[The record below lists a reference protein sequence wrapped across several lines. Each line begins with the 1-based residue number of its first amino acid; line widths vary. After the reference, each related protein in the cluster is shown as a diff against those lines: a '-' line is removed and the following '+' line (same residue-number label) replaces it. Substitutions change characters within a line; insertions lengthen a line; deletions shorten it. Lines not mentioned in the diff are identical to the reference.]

1 MFLRNG
7 NEKTCRQRATRNMTL
22 KKKIKKWLR
31 VIGPGFITGAADD
44 DPSGIATYSQ
54 TGALFGYAQVWIAL
68 FATPFMIA
76 IQEASA
82 RIGLITGKGLA
93 KNIKQ
98 HYPAFILYAS
108 VFLVVIANI
117 INIGA
122 DLGAMA
128 ASTQLLFP
136 APFILLLVLFGLTI
150 AWLEIRVPYKKYANA
165 LKWLGLSLFA
175 YLITAFIVKQDWG
188 VIAHSFF
195 VPSIS
200 FSREYWI
207 NIVALLGTTIS
218 PYLFFWQADEEVEEE
233 IARHELA
240 RSKED
245 AIPHLRLHDVR
256 AMRWDTIVGMIFSN
270 AMTFFIIITAAAT
283 LGAHHI
289 LNVQTAEQAA
299 QALLPLGGRVAFV
312 LFTLGI
318 VGTGL
323 LAIPVL
329 AGSASYALS
338 ETLGWKTGLYRSFKR
353 AKGFYGIIAAATLI
367 GMLINLMHIPAFSM
381 LYYAAV
387 LNGLAAP
394 PLMFLITHMAKNKAI
409 MGEHAS
415 SPLFVWLGWA
425 GAGAMTIASLA
436 LLFSLFI

>member
-1 MFLRNG
+1 
-7 NEKTCRQRATRNMTL
+7 MTF

-31 VIGPGFITGAADD
+31 IIGPGFITGAADD

-54 TGALFGYAQVWIAL
+54 TGALFGYTQVWIAL
-68 FATPFMIA
+68 FATPFMVA

-82 RIGLITGKGLA
+82 RIGLVTGKGLA

-98 HYPAFILYAS
+98 HYPAFILYIS
-108 VFLVVIANI
+108 VFLVVVANV

-128 ASTQLLFP
+128 AATQLLFP
-136 APFILLLVLFGLTI
+136 APTTLFLILFALII
-150 AWLEIRVPYKKYANA
+150 AWLEIRVSYKKYANA
-165 LKWLGLSLFA
+165 LKWLSLSLFA
-175 YLITAFIVKQDWG
+175 YPVTAFIVKQDWG
-188 VIAHSFF
+188 LIAHSFF
-195 VPSIS
+195 IPSIS
-200 FSREYWI
+200 FSRDYWI

-218 PYLFFWQADEEVEEE
+218 PYLFFWQANEEVEDE
-233 IARHELA
+233 IMRHELA
-240 RSKED
+240 SSKED
-245 AIPHLRLHDVR
+245 ALPHLRLHDVR

-270 AMTFFIIITAAAT
+270 VMTFFIIITAAAT
-283 LGAHHI
+283 LGAHHM
-289 LNVQTAEQAA
+289 LNIQTAEQAA
-299 QALLPLGGRVAFV
+299 QALLPLGGRIAFV

-353 AKGFYGIIAAATLI
+353 AKGFYGIIAAATLV
-367 GMLINLMHIPAFSM
+367 GTFINLIHIPAFSM
-381 LYYAAV
+381 LYYSAV

-394 PLMFLITHMAKNKAI
+394 PLMFLITHLAARTDI
-409 MGEHAS
+409 MGDHAS
-415 SPLFVWLGWA
+415 SPLFRRIGWI
-425 GAGAMTIASLA
+425 GASVMTIASVA
-436 LLFSLFI
+436 LIVSLFV